1 RRSRHPER
9 PCLGLFHTGLPG
21 EQHPGP
27 SEGHESVEGARVPPV
42 SAKRRRR
49 PRQPVTIRS
58 ALAAAVQLAHL
69 TQDPGGLRQPELLR
83 ILAIDPGSVRLGLA
97 LSDPSGTIAQP
108 PSVLSRRSEAEDL
121 KALVDLVARHDVE
134 AIVIGLPRL
143 MDGRLE
149 AAAQEAQAFGSRV
162 EQATGRPVAYWDE
175 RLTTVAAERY
185 LIEQGKRR
193 SKRRQE
199 VDRMAATLLLQGY
212 LDYQRGR
219 GPRRRGRALGCVQW
233 FVVILFLL
241 PAALGIP
248 GVLAYNWVDHQLHT
262 PANPANAKVRF
273 VVPPGASFHEV
284 ADTLHRVGLIDSV
297 PVF

>member
-1 RRSRHPER
+1 
-9 PCLGLFHTGLPG
+9 
-21 EQHPGP
+21 
-27 SEGHESVEGARVPPV
+27 
-42 SAKRRRR
+42 
-49 PRQPVTIRS
+49 
-58 ALAAAVQLAHL
+58 
-69 TQDPGGLRQPELLR
+69 LR

-108 PSVLSRRSEAEDL
+108 LSVLSRRSEVEDL
-121 KALVDLVARHDVE
+121 KALVDLVARHEVG
-134 AIVIGLPRL
+134 AIVIGLPRM

-149 AAAQEAQAFGSRV
+149 VAAREAQAFGARV

-219 GPRRRGRALGCVQW
+219 GPGG
-233 FVVILFLL
+233 
-241 PAALGIP
+241 
-248 GVLAYNWVDHQLHT
+248 
-262 PANPANAKVRF
+262 
-273 VVPPGASFHEV
+273 
-284 ADTLHRVGLIDSV
+284 
-297 PVF
+297 